1 MCQWNNQVKYILLQG
16 LAFLVKHPWVNI
28 CFFSLIT
35 VFFQCSHLFSFSKQ
49 QDTHFAALL
58 KLLVSLF
65 SSFKSIKT
73 SLTVGWMYLV
83 CVKECTHFF
92 FSFHIVLFISKFFFS
107 SYFLF
112 ISCTIKEILF
122 LIVGTKSHF
131 YIPSEHNWCCFL
143 ELIFSFWEK

>member
-1 MCQWNNQVKYILLQG
+1 MPMKQSSKVYLTSR
-16 LAFLVKHPWVNI
+16 A
-28 CFFSLIT
+28 CFFGQAPMSQYLFFQLIT

-112 ISCTIKEILF
+112 ISCTIKEIVF

-131 YIPSEHNWCCFL
+131 YIPSEHDWCCFL